1 MRLHSVSPASWAVKM
16 PPWSNRKTGS
26 TSAVGT
32 AQPRRNV
39 PPRFTG
45 PADAA
50 AVGRVLSDDDLPP
63 QAASSV
69 PIDEAEMPATVARTI
84 SWRRVNRPARTSS
97 TRWYSYSRIPPSPE
111 RLHQFVQRY
120 IRTMFGCNQA
130 AGRRQPACGQVS
142 DGAGGGARVGVGGG
156 GRGEPLEWGLGMVRA
171 AGARRGLRRFAERF
185 ERVHPRE
192 AVERAALD
200 LLRLL

>member
-1 MRLHSVSPASWAVKM
+1 M

-39 PPRFTG
+39 PPRLTA
-45 PADAA
+45 PVA
-50 AVGRVLSDDDLPP
+50 AVLVLFDEDELPP

-69 PIDEAEMPATVARTI
+69 PIDEAERPATVARTI

-111 RLHQFVQRY
+111 RLHEFVRRY
-120 IRTMFGCNQA
+120 IGDRCGCNQPQ
-130 AGRRQPACGQVS
+130 AGGEPACGQGW
-142 DGAGGGARVGVGGG
+142 DGGG
-156 GRGEPLEWGLGMVRA
+156 GRPRCRFGSPPPR
-171 AGARRGLRRFAERF
+171 RRGPGR
-185 ERVHPRE
+185 
-192 AVERAALD
+192 
-200 LLRLL
+200 